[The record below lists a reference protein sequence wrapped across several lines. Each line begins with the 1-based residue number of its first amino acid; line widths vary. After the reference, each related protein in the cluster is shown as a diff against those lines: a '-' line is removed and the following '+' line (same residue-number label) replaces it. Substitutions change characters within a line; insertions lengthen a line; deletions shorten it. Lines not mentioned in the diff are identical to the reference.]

1 MGGRRARRLRKK
13 ICKDSD
19 ADGEPMANLNTKR
32 LQYQI
37 RGVGNMRDRK

>member
-1 MGGRRARRLRKK
+1 MREELEDSG
-13 ICKDSD
+13 KDSD

-37 RGVGNMRDRK
+37 RGVGR